1 MVEIMS
7 TEFIVIALVCV
18 LVCLIG
24 WANPKFDR
32 VTTTTAEGTSDKL
45 LMWYTPF
52 GNPTTRKYIV
62 VKDYG
67 RVKS

>member
-1 MVEIMS
+1 MI
-7 TEFIVIALVCV
+7 TGFIVIALVCV
-18 LVCLIG
+18 LVCILG

-52 GNPTTRKYIV
+52 RNPTIRKYIV

-67 RVKS
+67 QVEKQ